1 MYRFSHKSQFKESE
15 MNMALLPLDAT
26 YVSGMNIMT
35 VCSQHCKFLAHH
47 KSVPSCKVGKDT
59 AHPYHSY
66 FQYAMLEDKFTTLR
80 TSTINSFLYSFTVHI
95 AITQV
100 KKPTHAL
107 LLKLPYFKNTIL

>member
-1 MYRFSHKSQFKESE
+1 MYRFSHISQFKESE
-15 MNMALLPLDAT
+15 INMALLLLDAT

-47 KSVPSCKVGKDT
+47 ESVPSCKVGKDT

-80 TSTINSFLYSFTVHI
+80 T
-95 AITQV
+95 
-100 KKPTHAL
+100 
-107 LLKLPYFKNTIL
+107 NTIKQRYEK